1 MHCCWVTK
9 TFKCLQQPSSPREQL
24 MHAGFRLPDEQQKI
38 WDEILRQATPPK
50 PAKGA
55 AQNGKR
61 KRKREASVIEV
72 SDNEE
77 SALKPEV
84 VEDEGD
90 SVIEELSGASAQGD
104 TYLNVR

>member
-1 MHCCWVTK
+1 
-9 TFKCLQQPSSPREQL
+9 
-24 MHAGFRLPDEQQKI
+24 MHAGFRLPDEQQKV

-55 AQNGKR
+55 AQKGKR

-77 SALKPEV
+77 SALEPEV

-90 SVIEELSGASAQGD
+90 SVVEELSGAFAQGD
-104 TYLNVR
+104 T